1 MKNKKKLTKKNIL
14 ILVVIILLIFGIVI
28 LTMKDNK
35 KAKTMECTITNEVEN
50 FANITFITNFVY
62 DEYVKEQNM
71 KYIYEISNNLLKSK
85 IPDLAKQLD
94 NSFREK
100 LDDLDFPYSITY
112 DKESIE
118 ITVDINYDKITVE
131 NAKNFSLFPIENLD
145 SLKQT
150 TIDEVVTSIEDGGG
164 ICVEK

>member
-14 ILVVIILLIFGIVI
+14 VLVVIVLLIFGLVI
-28 LTMKDNK
+28 LIVKDNK
-35 KAKTMECTITNEVEN
+35 KTKIMECTITNEVEN

-71 KYIYEISNNLLKSK
+71 KYIYEIANDSLKSK
-85 IPDLAKQLD
+85 ISDLAKQLD

-100 LDDLDFPYSITY
+100 LANLDFPYNVTY
-112 DKESIE
+112 DDNNIYIS
-118 ITVDINYDKITVE
+118 VDINYDKINVE